1 MLWTF
6 GKGKQRISFGRE
18 PEANV
23 LVVVRGRDQ
32 LREYRFPDASALHVF
47 QSDMEAFLRK
57 TGWELL
63 EFHPER
69 RKRDR
74 DRRGVPRFKERR
86 RFWVDATEVEEIDQ
100 PADSE
105 AKAGS
110 KG

>member
-6 GKGKQRISFGRE
+6 GKGKQRISLGRE
-18 PEANV
+18 AESNV

-32 LREYRFPDASALHVF
+32 LREHRFKDAAELHVF
-47 QSDMEAFLRK
+47 QSDMEAFLRR
-57 TGWELL
+57 TGWTLL

-69 RKRDR
+69 R
-74 DRRGVPRFKERR
+74 RRNPDSRRSKHLKERR
-86 RFWVDATEVEEIDQ
+86 RFWTEDKEEADQ
-100 PADSE
+100 PAESE

>member
-6 GKGKQRISFGRE
+6 GKGKQRISLGRE
-18 PEANV
+18 AESNV

-32 LREYRFPDASALHVF
+32 LREHRFNNATELHVF

-57 TGWELL
+57 TGWTLL
-63 EFHPER
+63 EFFPER
-69 RKRDR
+69 RRQNP
-74 DRRGVPRFKERR
+74 DRRRSPHLKERR
-86 RFWVDATEVEEIDQ
+86 RFWKKDKKEEADQ
-100 PADSE
+100 PAESE